1 MIKRIFDIVFASIG
15 ILFCGW
21 LIFILFVVLSVH
33 FRTNGFYRQIRI
45 GQHGVPFLIW
55 KLRTINPTTKKIP
68 AFAAFLRKQKVD
80 ELPQFLNV
88 LVGQMSIV
96 GPRPDI
102 PGYYDALLG
111 ENRKILE
118 LRPGLTGLASIKYR
132 NEEDLLAT
140 QQHPLQYNDE
150 IIFPDKVRLNM
161 EYYYNQSFWLDLK
174 IIYRTI
180 IK

>member
-1 MIKRIFDIVFASIG
+1 MIKRVFDIVFASIG

-21 LIFILFVVLSVH
+21 LIFILFIILTIH

-45 GQHGVPFLIW
+45 GRHGIPFLIW
-55 KLRTINPTTKKIP
+55 KLRTIDPTTKKIP
-68 AFAAFLRKQKVD
+68 VFAAFLRKKKVD

-102 PGYYDALLG
+102 PGYYDALSG

-132 NEEDLLAT
+132 NEEELLAR
-140 QQHPLQYNDE
+140 QPHPLQYNDE

-174 IIYRTI
+174 IIYKTVV
-180 IK
+180 K

>member
-1 MIKRIFDIVFASIG
+1 MIKRMFDIVFASIG

-21 LIFILFVVLSVH
+21 LILILFIILTVR

-45 GQHGVPFLIW
+45 GRNGIPFLIW
-55 KLRTINPTTKKIP
+55 KLRTIDPVTKQIP
-68 AFAAFLRKQKVD
+68 AFAAFLRKQKLD

-102 PGYYDALLG
+102 PGYYDELLG
-111 ENRKILE
+111 ENRKVLE

-132 NEEDLLAT
+132 NEEEILGN
-140 QQHPLQYNDE
+140 QKYPLQYNDE

-174 IIYRTI
+174 IIYKTI
-180 IK
+180 FK